1 MKSSEIKVGETYQFM
16 GSENPAR
23 AHLAGTPFTV
33 TEIIP
38 VWRRLNKVSRK
49 TKRFFNADGIGARA
63 DELEPIE
70 VPINPVDDLPF

>member
-23 AHLAGTPFTV
+23 AHLAGQPFTV
-33 TEIIP
+33 VEIIP
-38 VWRRLNKVSRK
+38 VWRRLNKRSRK